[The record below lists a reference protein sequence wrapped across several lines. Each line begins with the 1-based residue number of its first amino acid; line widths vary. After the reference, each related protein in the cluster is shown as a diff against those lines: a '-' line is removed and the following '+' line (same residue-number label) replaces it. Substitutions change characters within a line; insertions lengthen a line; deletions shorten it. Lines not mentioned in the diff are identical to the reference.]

1 MDSKREILKNP
12 YCRLLSGLMEL
23 FSKGFDYESMFHCL
37 RSGMFP
43 LETKKLDALENY
55 VLALGIRGFR
65 RWDEPFIR
73 TYGKLSSDELASI
86 NETREEIMA
95 YLRPLWET
103 VSKRNRSVREYTEG
117 LYQFGLSIGAYE
129 RLKEYQTEF
138 ETKGELLKAKEY
150 GQVYQLV
157 CSIFEQA
164 VELLGEERVSLLEY
178 RRLLETGLSKAKV
191 GLIPVGVDEVVV
203 GDMERTRLKDIKALF
218 FLGVNDGMVPKA
230 AKGGGILS
238 DMERELLKESQVEL
252 APTRREG
259 IYTEQLYLYLNLTK
273 AEKYLYL
280 TYAFCGSDGK
290 ERKPSYLIGKIDRM
304 FPDAR
309 ETGTKEAFGTSFLEE
324 RLGVDKGLSYLLS
337 GLSCEAVLEEK
348 EEHFFQGLCSW
359 YLQNKKLKE
368 DLIKYIE
375 AALVP
380 VPESKI
386 SQAAAKALYGE
397 GFQGSVTRLEQYAA
411 CAFAHFVSY
420 GLRLRERQLFRL
432 AVPDMGNIF
441 HDALERFSKELL
453 KEDLNWWEISEEKR
467 DALTE
472 VCVEEAATE
481 YGNRIFQ
488 SSSRNIYMLT
498 RVKRIMKRTLAVL
511 TEQLA
516 AGSFIPKGYE
526 VTFTDGFYGRID
538 RLDLYEGK
546 DEVYVKIIDYK
557 SGHKTF
563 ELTDLSYGLQLQL
576 VVYLQAAME
585 QVGRNHPGQQVVPA
599 GIFYYNL
606 DDPIVDKDTPD
617 KVERAILKELR
628 MSGLVNKDEKVL
640 PLLDK
645 SFLGEEGVAPSV
657 KSQVVPAETLK
668 NGDFSASSSVA
679 GTEDFQKLIA
689 FTEEKIKALSEQIK
703 MGSTEINPYKLEKRC
718 ACDYC
723 AFLGVCGFDRKRE
736 GYHFRKLRSKSKE
749 EVWREIN
756 GEG

>member
-1 MDSKREILKNP
+1 
-12 YCRLLSGLMEL
+12 
-23 FSKGFDYESMFHCL
+23 
-37 RSGMFP
+37 
-43 LETKKLDALENY
+43 
-55 VLALGIRGFR
+55 
-65 RWDEPFIR
+65 
-73 TYGKLSSDELASI
+73 
-86 NETREEIMA
+86 
-95 YLRPLWET
+95 
-103 VSKRNRSVREYTEG
+103 
-117 LYQFGLSIGAYE
+117 
-129 RLKEYQTEF
+129 
-138 ETKGELLKAKEY
+138 
-150 GQVYQLV
+150 
-157 CSIFEQA
+157 
-164 VELLGEERVSLLEY
+164 
-178 RRLLETGLSKAKV
+178 
-191 GLIPVGVDEVVV
+191 
-203 GDMERTRLKDIKALF
+203 
-218 FLGVNDGMVPKA
+218 
-230 AKGGGILS
+230 
-238 DMERELLKESQVEL
+238 
-252 APTRREG
+252 
-259 IYTEQLYLYLNLTK
+259 
-273 AEKYLYL
+273 
-280 TYAFCGSDGK
+280 
-290 ERKPSYLIGKIDRM
+290 
-304 FPDAR
+304 
-309 ETGTKEAFGTSFLEE
+309 
-324 RLGVDKGLSYLLS
+324 
-337 GLSCEAVLEEK
+337 
-348 EEHFFQGLCSW
+348 
-359 YLQNKKLKE
+359 
-368 DLIKYIE
+368 
-375 AALVP
+375 
-380 VPESKI
+380 
-386 SQAAAKALYGE
+386 
-397 GFQGSVTRLEQYAA
+397 LEQYAA

-467 DALTE
+467 DELTE